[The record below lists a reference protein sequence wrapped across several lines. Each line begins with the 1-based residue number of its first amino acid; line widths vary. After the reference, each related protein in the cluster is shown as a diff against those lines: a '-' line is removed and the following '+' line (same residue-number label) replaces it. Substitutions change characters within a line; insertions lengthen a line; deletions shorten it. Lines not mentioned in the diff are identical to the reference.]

1 MKTMNLRQ
9 KFSDFM
15 AESRARGA
23 AAVNAVHPG
32 QMSISR
38 LQTYAIAFVVIG
50 VVLTV
55 GLKVLGGVQDQI
67 NNSDAEAG
75 ATQAIEGLTTFTE
88 WLPLIAL
95 VVVAAIIIALVS
107 MFRNTSGRAGA

>member
-1 MKTMNLRQ
+1 MQLLQ
-9 KFSDFM
+9 KAKDSLE
-15 AESRARGA
+15 AAKLRGA
-23 AAVNAVHPG
+23 AFVDSHSKG

-38 LQTYAIAFVVIG
+38 LQSYAIAFVVIG

-55 GLKVLGGVQDQI
+55 GLNVLGGVKDEI
-67 NNSDAEAG
+67 NDSTAEQG
-75 ATQAIEGLTTFTE
+75 ATNAIEGLTTFTN

-107 MFRNTSGRAGA
+107 MFRRSGTTAGA